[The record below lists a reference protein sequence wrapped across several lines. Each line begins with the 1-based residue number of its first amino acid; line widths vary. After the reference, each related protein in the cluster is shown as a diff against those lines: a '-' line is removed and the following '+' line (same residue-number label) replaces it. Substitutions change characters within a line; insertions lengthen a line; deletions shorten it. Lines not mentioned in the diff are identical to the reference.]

1 MLEGVPKVLEVMLK
15 VLDVLKAYV
24 VCRSVYASWRNCS
37 RIGMGF
43 ALNLFAVFSPPFNPC
58 SMSIRCFNGSFGGR
72 GTAIRMISRLAKASI
87 LEREVR
93 IMTPIQKDFAGPHES

>member
-1 MLEGVPKVLEVMLK
+1 VLLVLEIVLYVLEVLK
-15 VLDVLKAYV
+15 SCA

-37 RIGMGF
+37 RIGIGF

-58 SMSIRCFNGSFGGR
+58 SMSIRCFNRSFGGR
-72 GTAIRMISRLAKASI
+72 GTVIGMIGRLAKASI
-87 LEREVR
+87 LEWR

>member
-1 MLEGVPKVLEVMLK
+1 MLPGEIAAELGWV
-15 VLDVLKAYV
+15 
-24 VCRSVYASWRNCS
+24 
-37 RIGMGF
+37 F

-72 GTAIRMISRLAKASI
+72 GDSDRIGMIGRLAKASNNI

-93 IMTPIQKDFAGPHES
+93 IMAPIQKDFAGPHES